1 MVLILFCIYMIFE
14 LCMTEARH
22 MKAFNLKFHKWQ
34 VLGCLWEE
42 KTKNNKWI
50 VWVKMFRASI

>member
-1 MVLILFCIYMIFE
+1 MIFE

-50 VWVKMFRASI
+50 VWMKMFRASI